1 MGQTK
6 DVILHLKSGSASETL
21 EQFVT
26 LQERVSI
33 SGVILNDA
41 SGIAADGGSGNYRTI
56 SLDSADG
63 SKQYYVWDTR
73 TANNGAL
80 VAGTNTEM
88 AVGSSTDDPVI
99 EAGTAFK
106 IRVAAGGSGQD
117 VNCTASIK
125 CMQFRKF

>member
-1 MGQTK
+1 MGQK
-6 DVILHLKSGSASETL
+6 QDVILHLKSASDSETL

-41 SGIAADGGSGNYRTI
+41 TGIAADGGSGNYRTI
-56 SLDSADG
+56 SLNSADG

-80 VAGTNTEM
+80 AAGTNTDM
-88 AVGSSTDDPVI
+88 AVGSATEDPVI

-106 IRVAAGGSGQD
+106 VRVAAGGSGAA

-125 CMQFRKF
+125 CTQFRKF